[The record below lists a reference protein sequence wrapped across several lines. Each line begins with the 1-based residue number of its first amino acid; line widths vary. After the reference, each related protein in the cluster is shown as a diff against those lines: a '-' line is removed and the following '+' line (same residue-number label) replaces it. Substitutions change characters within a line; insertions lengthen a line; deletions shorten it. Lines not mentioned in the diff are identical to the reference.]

1 MSSRPVLQGVDAE
14 DERSECHREARS
26 RWYPEHRQSNHQE
39 LDYWSTAVEMV
50 GPWAV
55 GHDQLLRSG
64 ERQEEGLAAQR
75 PVESEPAAS
84 TC

>member
-1 MSSRPVLQGVDAE
+1 MRQGVDAE
-14 DERSECHREARS
+14 DEGSGCHREARS
-26 RWYPEHRQSNHQE
+26 RWYSEHRQSNHQE
-39 LDYWSTAVEMV
+39 LDYLSMAAEMV
-50 GPWAV
+50 GPWVV
-55 GHDQLLRSG
+55 GRDRLLHSG